1 MNNKEFEELKEAF
14 KNEVLDLHY
23 GSSQF
28 YEKILKGYLV
38 SFEYDIWQS
47 ELSKVIFNDIEML
60 EVFDTLTDEEVTLTD
75 LQLDELN
82 QIAKLI
88 TSMDYEEYE
97 HESEHAF
104 NLGE

>member
-14 KNEVLDLHY
+14 KNEVLELEH
-23 GSSQF
+23 GFSQF
-28 YEKILKGYLV
+28 YEEIFKRYLV
-38 SFEYDIWQS
+38 SFNYDIWQS
-47 ELSKVIFNDIEML
+47 ELSKVIFNDVEML

-88 TSMDYEEYE
+88 TSMEYEEYE
-97 HESEHAF
+97 NESEHAF